1 MVTLA
6 PPCFKFENISVA
18 FFLSRR
24 VFPINVPNPKPPF
37 EFKSFD
43 FDVIYGC
50 PIILKT
56 SSGKPGPSSIIFI
69 FI

>member
-1 MVTLA
+1 MTTMA
-6 PPCFKFENISVA
+6 PPCSKFENVSVA

-24 VFPINVPNPKPPF
+24 VFPINVPSPIPAF
-37 EFKSFD
+37 ELKSFVL
-43 FDVIYGC
+43 DVIYGC